1 MLHNIKRV
9 TATALAATVVG
20 LGSIA
25 AAELTNF
32 AVALGPWY
40 R

>member
-1 MLHNIKRV
+1 MLHNIKRA
-9 TATALAATVVG
+9 TAAALAATIVG
-20 LGSIA
+20 IGSIA